1 MNARNIVTLTLVAI
15 AVFALTAC
23 AGGPSM
29 SKSPTPNTHVTR
41 ADVEKRTGAVQGR
54 IIDAFP
60 EGAVS
65 ETSTG
70 GWALLDCSENE
81 IQSSISATLTLAR
94 TVPIDATYDA
104 ITHELEADGYRGEQ
118 STASRGTKLVI
129 TGAANDQ
136 YFITIQ
142 NDKKRVLIS
151 SFSQCFRGSLA
162 DQ

>member
-1 MNARNIVTLTLVAI
+1 
-15 AVFALTAC
+15 
-23 AGGPSM
+23 M
-29 SKSPTPNTHVTR
+29 SESPTPSTHVTR
-41 ADVEKRTGAVQGR
+41 AEVEKRTGAVQSR

-60 EGAVS
+60 DGAVS

-94 TVPIDATYDA
+94 TVPADETYDA
-104 ITHELEADGYRGEQ
+104 IMHELEADGYRGEQ
-118 STASRGTKLVI
+118 STNSRGSQLVM
-129 TGAANDQ
+129 TGEANDQ
-136 YFITIQ
+136 YFVAIE

>member
-1 MNARNIVTLTLVAI
+1 MLF
-15 AVFALTAC
+15 AVTAC
-23 AGGPSM
+23 AGGPAVHGP
-29 SKSPTPNTHVTR
+29 PTPSSKIIR
-41 ADVEKRTGAVQGR
+41 ADAEERTASAQRR

-65 ETSTG
+65 DTSTG

-94 TVPIDATYDA
+94 AVPIDETYDA
-104 ITHELEADGYRGEQ
+104 ISHELQADGYRGEQ
-118 STASRGTKLVI
+118 STNSLRRELVI
-129 TGAANDQ
+129 TGEANDQ
-136 YFITIQ
+136 YFVAIE
-142 NDKKRVLIS
+142 NDKKRLLIS